1 MRKIILLSTTLFLIT
16 ACSEEVKPVDYYIE
30 NLDEAEA
37 LRRKCEVTK
46 GSKDDQNF
54 INASAALSHCF
65 IFNCSDD

>member
-1 MRKIILLSTTLFLIT
+1 MKKIILLSAAIFLT

-37 LRRKCEVTK
+37 VISKCEVTQ
-46 GSKDDQNF
+46 GSKDDQNC
-54 INASAALSHCF
+54 INAGSALSHCF